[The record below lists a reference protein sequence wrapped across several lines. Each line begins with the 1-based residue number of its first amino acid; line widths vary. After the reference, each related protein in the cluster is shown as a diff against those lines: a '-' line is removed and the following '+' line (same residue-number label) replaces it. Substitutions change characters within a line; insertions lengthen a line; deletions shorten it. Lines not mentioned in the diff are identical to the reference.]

1 MRSSNK
7 SRSRNKNHN
16 NNHNNNRRGNPANV
30 LNRVFDSAGPEGKVR
45 GTPQQIIDKY
55 QSLAHDA
62 TLAGDRVGAE
72 NFRQHSEHYSRMLTD
87 AQLEIN
93 ERRDAHEAQRQQNQ
107 KNHQQNQNQNQ
118 QNQQQQQNQ
127 EPKDQQNAGSEIGDE
142 QPDVAGNTND
152 LFPGKPEQ
160 SNLVETPESKPVVDA
175 VKKPKRVRQ
184 PAKKVGI
191 TKPETEKPAAVEA
204 EKPNEQPKTETAAE

>member
-7 SRSRNKNHN
+7 SRSRNKS
-16 NNHNNNRRGNPANV
+16 HNNNRRGNPANV

-72 NFRQHSEHYSRMLTD
+72 NFLQHSEHYSRMLSE
-87 AQLEIN
+87 AQREIN

-107 KNHQQNQNQNQ
+107 KSHP
-118 QNQQQQQNQ
+118 QNQQQKQKPDNQQDTGS
-127 EPKDQQNAGSEIGDE
+127 DQPEI
-142 QPDVAGNTND
+142 AGNTNE

-160 SNLVETPESKPVVDA
+160 SNLVETPESKPAADA
-175 VKKPKRVRQ
+175 AKKPKRVRQ
-184 PAKKVGI
+184 PAKKVEI
-191 TKPETEKPAAVEA
+191 TQPEAEKPVAVEA
-204 EKPNEQPKTETAAE
+204 EKPSEQPKSETAAE

>member
-1 MRSSNK
+1 
-7 SRSRNKNHN
+7 
-16 NNHNNNRRGNPANV
+16 
-30 LNRVFDSAGPEGKVR
+30 VFDSAGPEGKVR

-87 AQLEIN
+87 AQREIN

-107 KNHQQNQNQNQ
+107 QQNQNQPQ
-118 QNQQQQQNQ
+118 HQK
-127 EPKDQQNAGSEIGDE
+127 PKVQQNAGSETSGE

-184 PAKKVGI
+184 PAKKVEI
-191 TKPETEKPAAVEA
+191 TKPEAEKPAAVEA

>member
-16 NNHNNNRRGNPANV
+16 NNNNRRGNPANV

-72 NFRQHSEHYSRMLTD
+72 NFVQHSEHYSRMLTD
-87 AQLEIN
+87 AQREID
-93 ERRDAHEAQRQQNQ
+93 ERREAHEAQRQQNHQ
-107 KNHQQNQNQNQ
+107 NHQQNQNQQHNQ
-118 QNQQQQQNQ
+118 K
-127 EPKDQQNAGSEIGDE
+127 PKDQQNAGSETGGE

-175 VKKPKRVRQ
+175 AKKPKRVRQ
-184 PAKKVGI
+184 PAKKIEI
-191 TKPETEKPAAVEA
+191 TKPEAEQPEAAEA
-204 EKPNEQPKTETAAE
+204 EKPSEQPKTETAAE